1 MIFDW
6 LFGKH
11 SVDPSVQG
19 AWNLVKAKRVL
30 LDAEDCIARALAD
43 FTFKT
48 EFLKQVPAITD
59 EQLKRQLRKWFY
71 VQKRSLAE
79 ENFEEKTL
87 NDAIHLMISAV
98 DKYKL
103 DELNTRLQN
112 WHDNLTAQHTW
123 LNSHPDMQ
131 DIRKDLSVLQKLVEE
146 EGKILFDVNVKLPN
160 MAKEVNI
167 KLAMA
172 EYPSANRLQYRLFK
186 AFLGR
191 KERKWIV
198 FYNAYSAKK
207 YPINP
212 LLKGALL
219 DPIEGKA
226 GFFMAE
232 TPEKAI
238 EAAAMFGAADPRNFS
253 VMRVTMQQ
261 SCANR
266 FVEKYASV
274 DYYFIIPVDKYN
286 EANECI
292 KKKQITFEPL
302 KNVFR

>member
-19 AWNLVKAKRVL
+19 AWNLVKAKRLL
-30 LDAEDCIARALAD
+30 LDAEDCLARALAD

-48 EFLKQVPAITD
+48 EFLKRVPDIKD
-59 EQLKRQLRKWFY
+59 ETLWTQLRKWYY

-79 ENFEEKTL
+79 ENFEEKIL
-87 NDAIHLMISAV
+87 NDALHLIMSAV

-103 DELNTRLQN
+103 EELRTGLQK

-123 LNSHPDMQ
+123 LNSHPNIH

-146 EGKILFDVNVKLPN
+146 EGKILFDIDVKLPS

-167 KLAMA
+167 KLAMT

-198 FYNAYSAKK
+198 FYHAYSAKK
-207 YPINP
+207 YPVNP
-212 LLKGALL
+212 LL
-219 DPIEGKA
+219 
-226 GFFMAE
+226 
-232 TPEKAI
+232 
-238 EAAAMFGAADPRNFS
+238 
-253 VMRVTMQQ
+253 RVRSLT
-261 SCANR
+261 
-266 FVEKYASV
+266 
-274 DYYFIIPVDKYN
+274 
-286 EANECI
+286 
-292 KKKQITFEPL
+292 L
-302 KNVFR
+302 